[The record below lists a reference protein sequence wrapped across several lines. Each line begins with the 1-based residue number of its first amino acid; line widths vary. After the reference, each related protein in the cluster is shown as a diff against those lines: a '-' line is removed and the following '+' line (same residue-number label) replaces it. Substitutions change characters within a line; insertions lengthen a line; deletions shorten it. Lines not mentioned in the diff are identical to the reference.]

1 MSQAGIRPRNHPK
14 QVRARQSELF
24 HESGALD
31 SVDDRRTP
39 RDLFDPLHAEF
50 DFTLD
55 AAASHDNA
63 LLPAYLTKSS
73 DALSLP
79 WREQRVWCN
88 PPYSALPSW
97 VYKADEETTTGGCPL
112 VVMLL
117 PADRTEQPWWQDIVE
132 PRRDRGLGVTTRF
145 IRRRVKFGL
154 PPEHPYAAKGLAN
167 GKKGGGYRYPPFGC
181 VLVIFNSRKLS
192 DAQVTLPRCGR

>member
-14 QVRARQSELF
+14 QVRTRQSDLF
-24 HESGALD
+24 HESGGLD

-39 RDLFDPLHAEF
+39 RELFDLLHAEF
-50 DFTLD
+50 RFTLD

-63 LLPAYLTKSS
+63 LLPAYLTKTS
-73 DALSLP
+73 DALKLP

-88 PPYSALPSW
+88 PPYSAIPAW
-97 VYKADEETTTGGCPL
+97 VEKAADEVEGQGCPL

-117 PADRTEQPWWQDIVE
+117 PADRTEQPWWQDVIE
-132 PRRDRGLGVTTRF
+132 PRRDRGLGIATRF
-145 IRRRVKFGL
+145 IRKRVKFGL
-154 PPEHPYAAKGLAN
+154 PPEHPDADKGLAN

-181 VLVIFNSRKLS
+181 VLVIFEATR
-192 DAQVTLPRCGR
+192 

>member
-1 MSQAGIRPRNHPK
+1 VSQAGIRPRNHPQ
-14 QVRARQSELF
+14 QVRTRQSELF
-24 HESGALD
+24 HESGGLD

-39 RDLFDPLHAEF
+39 RELFDVLGAEF
-50 DFTLD
+50 RFTMD
-55 AAASHDNA
+55 AAASADNA
-63 LLPAYLTKSS
+63 LLPRYCDRFHDGLHSS
-73 DALSLP
+73 WAG
-79 WREQRVWCN
+79 ERVWCN
-88 PPYSALPSW
+88 PPYSAIPDW
-97 VYKADEETTTGGCPL
+97 VTKASGEITNGACQL

-154 PPEHPYAAKGLAN
+154 PPEHPDADKGLAN

-181 VLVIFNSRKLS
+181 VLVIFERA
-192 DAQVTLPRCGR
+192 DT